1 MTAPT
6 VTIEDVIAAVVS
18 ETYTV
23 LPDGRTTICQLTL
36 KNGFTVDGHSACVS
50 IENFNPEIGN
60 KYAREEAVKKVWAYL
75 GWDLATKTK
84 MIEDAGEATGMIL
97 KVGSPTTYV
106 GTKVVRALPMTRLA
120 YNDLRGWN
128 VPGDENGADHGYLV
142 EYTDGGAKNV
152 EGFAGYISWSP
163 KDVFDRA
170 YGHGTN
176 VAPTTYADRLRT
188 EYYGLSEKA
197 TKLSSFL
204 GSSFYL
210 TLPTE
215 DQHDLQAQY
224 AHMYGYKLVLEKRI
238 ARLP

>member
-1 MTAPT
+1 MTKLT
-6 VTIEDVIAAVVS
+6 VTIEDVTAAIVS

-23 LPDGRTTICQLTL
+23 LPDWRTTICQLTL

-50 IENFNPEIGN
+50 IENFNAEIGN

-84 MIEDAGEATGMIL
+84 MIKDAGEATGMIL

-106 GTKVVRALPMTRLA
+106 GTKVVRALPMDRLT
-120 YNDLRGWN
+120 YHDLRGWN
-128 VPGDENGADHGYLV
+128 LPGDDTGNIPGYLV
-142 EYTDGGAKNV
+142 EYVDGGGTNV
-152 EGFAGYISWSP
+152 DGFAGYISWSP

-188 EYYGLSEKA
+188 EYYDLSEKA

-204 GSSFYL
+204 GSNLYL

-224 AHMYGYKLVLEKRI
+224 AHMYGYKLVLQKRVE
-238 ARLP
+238 RL